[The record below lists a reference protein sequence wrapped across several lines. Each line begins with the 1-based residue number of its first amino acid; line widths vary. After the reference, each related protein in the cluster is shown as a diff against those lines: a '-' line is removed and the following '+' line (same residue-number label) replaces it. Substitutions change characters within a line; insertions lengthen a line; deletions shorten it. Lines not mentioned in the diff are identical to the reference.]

1 MRSSKAMEAPP
12 KRRRVLSKPLP
23 AEGDGGLFSQ
33 SWFPIC
39 MSREVPRQGVL
50 GTTFLDGRVVVFRG
64 EDGIAQ
70 VVSAFCPHLGADLG
84 QGSVVG
90 NNLRCPFHQWQFD
103 GEGACV
109 QTGCGDPVPRAAG
122 LFKFPTAERYGLVWA
137 FNGDEPLFD
146 LPSFPY
152 PDDELEFHIE
162 EHEDILPVDPW
173 VICCNTPDVQHIK
186 VVHGFVFD
194 QGDPTETM
202 VWTPYSM
209 RYHFN
214 GLHPTGL
221 RVEFDVGIDGT
232 SIFYQSSIFQGQWY
246 GYIAPFGLP
255 RPGHTRIYYVIAVR
269 KSEGDAASRKALID
283 FAMTTQR
290 GILAD
295 DYPVLKHAHFK
306 PGQLTQTDRGLAKFF
321 DYLRSY
327 PRAHPS
333 VDFLR

>member
-1 MRSSKAMEAPP
+1 MENQP

-23 AEGDGGLFSQ
+23 SEGEGGLFSQ

-39 MSREVPRQGVL
+39 MSHEVAEKGVF

-64 EDGIAQ
+64 EDGRAQ
-70 VVSAFCPHLGADLG
+70 VVSAFCPHLGADLA

-90 NNLRCPFHQWQFD
+90 NHLRCPFHQWQFD
-103 GEGACV
+103 REGACV
-109 QTGCGDPVPRAAG
+109 QTGCGDPVPKGAD
-122 LFKFPTAERYGLVWA
+122 LFKFPTVERFGIIWA
-137 FNGDEPLFD
+137 FNGETPLFE

-152 PDDELEFHIE
+152 PDDELELHIE
-162 EHEDILPVDPW
+162 EHDALVPVDPW
-173 VICCNTPDVQHIK
+173 VICCNTPDLQHIK

-194 QGDPTETM
+194 QGDPIDTM
-202 VWTPYSM
+202 VWTPFSM

-214 GLHPTGL
+214 GLHPTGF

-232 SIFYQSSIFQGQWY
+232 TIFYQSSVFQGQWY

-255 RPGHTRIYYVIAVR
+255 RPGQCKVYYIIAVR
-269 KSEGDAASRKALID
+269 KSEGDSASRKALIE
-283 FAMTTQR
+283 FAMTTQKS
-290 GILAD
+290 ILAD
-295 DYPVLKHAHFK
+295 DSPVLNHVHFR

-333 VDFLR
+333 VDYLR